1 MRASRRRARSLTTFS
16 LIALL
21 ALAFSSSALGVKTPR
36 AGSSCTHPI
45 VVVLKRGQQTAEYQ
59 HRLVIQVEPQY
70 LPTGAKAVVG
80 WWGLTGFKGTDI
92 ICSANIQRRDG
103 SWVAPT
109 RLRPYATPTPTGGEY
124 VETSDPATQYRQVV
138 VKFAKPPVPVGS
150 SCDYPLLSRI
160 GGTMQ
165 QGLSAAFRVGTP
177 HPGLGEVAVTVS
189 DPNTVV
195 CRVTVQEAVI
205 PAILGAAEEFIRSFP
220 ITIGEHGGL
229 SSPVPLPSDI
239 PIPKASPNFD
249 VVKIYTRYL
258 RLPKP
263 SPPKLTHGCTLETSG
278 GNTSAEIGDTK
289 DFGVKTEALGHPTT
303 GQSVELVAVITIHK
317 PSITICS
324 ATLTGMVPIPGA
336 FGSHGEQLYR
346 EVTYPMS
353 VSLHGGR
360 SHPVT
365 VPWEFYVPQAHVKAR
380 RG

>member
-1 MRASRRRARSLTTFS
+1 MFLGAITAVLM
-16 LIALL
+16 ALVL
-21 ALAFSSSALGVKTPR
+21 SSPALGAKTPR
-36 AGSSCTHPI
+36 PGSSCAHPI

-70 LPTGAKAVVG
+70 LPTGVKEVVG

-92 ICSANIQRRDG
+92 ICSAHIQRRDG

-124 VETSDPATQYRQVV
+124 VETSDPTTQYRQVV

-195 CRVTVQEAVI
+195 CRVTVQEAAL

-229 SSPVPLPSDI
+229 SSPVPLPSDT
-239 PIPKASPNFD
+239 PMPKASPNFD

-258 RLPKP
+258 HLPKP
-263 SPPKLTHGCTLETSG
+263 SPPKPTHGCTLETSAQDNG
-278 GNTSAEIGDTK
+278 AQYGDTK
-289 DFGVKTEALGHPTT
+289 DFGVKLKWV
-303 GQSVELVAVITIHK
+303 GQVISGEPKKLEVEVTIHK
-317 PSITICS
+317 PHITICS
-324 ATLTGMVPIPGA
+324 G
-336 FGSHGEQLYR
+336 
-346 EVTYPMS
+346 
-353 VSLHGGR
+353 SLHGLEPILTNGVETGANQATYPVTIGPHGGM
-360 SHPVT
+360 SSPVT
-365 VPWEFYVPQAHVKAR
+365 VPSNFDAPVATVKAR